1 MKKTFLTSSRQVPSQ
16 TNPLHRTLRTLCTL
30 CTLLL
35 LTGCKT
41 AETIAAGISEK
52 SITGSGSVTHSR
64 VGLNKDQQTPEMETL
79 IVWGDYTSVRKGETI
94 IRLETSEDSS
104 IFNASA
110 ISKRNKI
117 VITNPTPELLKALNI
132 PAPTK

>member
-16 TNPLHRTLRTLCTL
+16 TNPLHRTLCSLCSL

-41 AETIAAGISEK
+41 AENISAGIAEK

-64 VGLNKDQQTPEMETL
+64 VGLNKDQQTPEIETL

-94 IRLETSEDSS
+94 IRLESSEDSS

-132 PAPTK
+132 PAK

>member
-1 MKKTFLTSSRQVPSQ
+1 MKTSVISRCF
-16 TNPLHRTLRTLCTL
+16 PLLSLFLCT
-30 CTLLL
+30 

-94 IRLETSEDSS
+94 IRLESSEDSS

-110 ISKRNKI
+110 ISKRSKI

>member
-1 MKKTFLTSSRQVPSQ
+1 MKTSVISRSLPFLPV
-16 TNPLHRTLRTLCTL
+16 LLLCT
-30 CTLLL
+30 

-94 IRLETSEDSS
+94 IRLESSEDSS

-110 ISKRNKI
+110 ISKRSKI

>member
-1 MKKTFLTSSRQVPSQ
+1 MKTSVISRSL
-16 TNPLHRTLRTLCTL
+16 PLLSVLFLCT
-30 CTLLL
+30 

-94 IRLETSEDSS
+94 IRLESSEDSS

-110 ISKRNKI
+110 ISKRSKI